1 MKRELAIE
9 FSRVTEA
16 AALAGYKW
24 LGRGD
29 KNTADGAAVNAMRIM
44 LNLINIDGTIV
55 IGEGEIDEAPMLY
68 LGEMRTLVGD
78 EKVAALRQL
87 FFFNKQLSGGEDN
100 PLWRTV
106 VLREGQLVRRTCCQR
121 YRLPDVQQCGDC
133 TLK

>member
-1 MKRELAIE
+1 
-9 FSRVTEA
+9 
-16 AALAGYKW
+16 
-24 LGRGD
+24 
-29 KNTADGAAVNAMRIM
+29 
-44 LNLINIDGTIV
+44 
-55 IGEGEIDEAPMLY
+55 
-68 LGEMRTLVGD
+68 MRTLVGD